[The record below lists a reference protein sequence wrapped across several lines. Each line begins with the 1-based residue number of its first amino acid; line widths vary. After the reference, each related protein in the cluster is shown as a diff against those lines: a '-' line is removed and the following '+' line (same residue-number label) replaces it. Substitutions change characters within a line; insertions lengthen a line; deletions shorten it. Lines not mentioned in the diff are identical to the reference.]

1 MNEKIEKLVKLQEEL
16 TRDGYFEDAKIVQ
29 DGIDALVSLIN
40 AVKTA
45 ARLTDE

>member
-16 TRDGYFEDAKIVQ
+16 ARDGYFEDAKTIQ
-29 DGIDALVSLIN
+29 DGVEALVNLIN
-40 AVKTA
+40 AVKSA